1 MERATS
7 KPLTVAMGHEPT
19 SHRVNPSKKFLF
31 PAPCF
36 TFHRRPFP
44 SQGLHKPFYSN
55 GSKKGQSALLRRRS
69 PRQGSAS
76 PGRGHAPCCLPSM
89 ATSGQNEPRHSL
101 RRHGRSTS
109 VSGPAGPA
117 VGTSGS
123 GHTRKPNFVAS
134 KAELTSFAAAGRHGP
149 HSGRRALGR
158 TAGPRSPDA
167 RASGRHLRLGP
178 RGDI

>member
-69 PRQGSAS
+69 PSDGGAS
-76 PGRGHAPCCLPSM
+76 LGLGHAPCSLPTMRSRV
-89 ATSGQNEPRHSL
+89 QNVPRHPL
-101 RRHGRSTS
+101 RSHVRSN
-109 VSGPAGPA
+109 SGYRPREQA
-117 VGTSGS
+117 
-123 GHTRKPNFVAS
+123 R
-134 KAELTSFAAAGRHGP
+134 LTTEP
-149 HSGRRALGR
+149 
-158 TAGPRSPDA
+158 
-167 RASGRHLRLGP
+167 
-178 RGDI
+178 